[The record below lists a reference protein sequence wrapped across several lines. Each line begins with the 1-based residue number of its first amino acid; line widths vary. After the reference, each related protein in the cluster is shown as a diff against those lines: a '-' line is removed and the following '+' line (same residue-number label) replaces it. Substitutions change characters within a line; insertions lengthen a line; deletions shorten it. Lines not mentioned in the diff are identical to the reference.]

1 MLPTIITSYVEL
13 IINIKKIRMFFFSI
27 KKVVEVISYNISQ
40 DTTLYFGNL
49 ICDLVLIII
58 VELKTITRVMIFWHS
73 YMSIYSFDTLLC
85 VKSKKKNIL

>member
-1 MLPTIITSYVEL
+1 MLPKIITSYVEL

-58 VELKTITRVMIFWHS
+58 VELKTITRVMIF
-73 YMSIYSFDTLLC
+73 
-85 VKSKKKNIL
+85 

>member
-58 VELKTITRVMIFWHS
+58 VELKTITRVMIF
-73 YMSIYSFDTLLC
+73 
-85 VKSKKKNIL
+85 